1 MITKPIQQL
10 DDAILAEIQ
19 SAKRTG
25 LSIREIKVICSNAMP
40 FLSLY
45 HVEDRNGRAFM
56 HELIGNIANLEN
68 NGLVTVTRRGKFI
81 LRIDLTER
89 GRDVLNDTTYTLK
102 V

>member
-1 MITKPIQQL
+1 
-10 DDAILAEIQ
+10 
-19 SAKRTG
+19 
-25 LSIREIKVICSNAMP
+25 
-40 FLSLY
+40 
-45 HVEDRNGRAFM
+45 M